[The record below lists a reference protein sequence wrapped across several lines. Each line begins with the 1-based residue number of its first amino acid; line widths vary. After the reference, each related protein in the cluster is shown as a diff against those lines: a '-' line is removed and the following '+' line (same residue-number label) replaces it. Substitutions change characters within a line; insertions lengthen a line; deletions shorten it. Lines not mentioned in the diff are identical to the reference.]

1 MKRTVLIVALI
12 TLCQTPMSFAQSPE
26 RMSYQG
32 VLMDAQGRPVPD
44 GPVSLT
50 FRLYD
55 VATGG
60 TALWEETQPVTVTSG
75 VFSVMLGRVKPL
87 DVPPEKPYWLGITV
101 GNGAE
106 LAQRAQL
113 TASPHSLKGNSLEN
127 LTVNQTEGPL
137 WERNPS
143 NPNIIQT
150 PYQVHM
156 PGALVQGIL
165 NVAELVVLGKSTHYG
180 IEEFRGGIV
189 VPGGKESNGD
199 IIFNKTT
206 TSNPSKQLSQPA
218 LPNVLYFGQDTT
230 GSNTAAAFLDVSGMR
245 PSLFA
250 QKRPPGQ
257 SGKLSTTDVMNEQQ
271 EILNQAAA
279 DAQTVLPVE
288 LSQFLQQQQS
298 NPAIWGHAAMPN
310 TDAILG
316 QISLITSTSSA
327 VRGVHQGRG
336 VGVLGQIANSMSTAP
351 AVWGVSDGT
360 GSGVAAT
367 MTGNGTGLL
376 VDHNGAMGNLAVFR
390 SSNANRVRFDK
401 TGRGFFNGGT
411 QNSGADVAEAF
422 EVEGAVHAYEP
433 GDVLVISTRTDR
445 TVERSREPYSTLV
458 AGVYST
464 KAGVLLTERNAD
476 DAHEDTVPLGIV
488 GVIPTKVS
496 AENGPIRRGD
506 LLVTSS
512 LPGHAMKGTDQSR
525 LVGAVLGKALENF
538 DGQGTGVIRV
548 LVSVK

>member
-1 MKRTVLIVALI
+1 MKRTVVMVVLM
-12 TLCQTPMSFAQSPE
+12 TLCQMSMSFAQSPQPM
-26 RMSYQG
+26 RYQG
-32 VLMDAQGRPVPD
+32 VLTDAQGRPLPD

-55 VATGG
+55 VAAGG

-113 TASPHSLKGNSLEN
+113 TASRRNLRWKPLDNSN
-127 LTVNQTEGPL
+127 LIPNSQRSPCCCECASQRGGVTKIEPSSVQLEGPGETKGGDSVL
-137 WERNPS
+137 S
-143 NPNIIQT
+143 
-150 PYQVHM
+150 YVDHK
-156 PGALVQGIL
+156 
-165 NVAELVVLGKSTHYG
+165 VVITKNA
-180 IEEFRGGIV
+180 
-189 VPGGKESNGD
+189 PGGQSSAPGELAQR
-199 IIFNKTT
+199 
-206 TSNPSKQLSQPA
+206 P
-218 LPNVLYFGQDTT
+218 LPVVLYFGRDMT
-230 GSNTAAAFLDVSGMR
+230 GSNTAGAFLDVSGIR

-257 SGKLSTTDVMNEQQ
+257 SGKLTTTDVINEQQ
-271 EILNQAAA
+271 EILNQSAA

-298 NPAIWGHAAMPN
+298 NPAIWGHAAMPD
-310 TDAILG
+310 TGAILG
-316 QISLITSTSSA
+316 QISLTTSTSSA
-327 VRGVHQGRG
+327 VRGVHQGLG

-376 VDHNGAMGNLAVFR
+376 VDHNGATGNLAVFR

-422 EVEGAVHAYEP
+422 EVEGSVHAYEP

-445 TVERSREPYSTLV
+445 TVEKSREPYSTLV

-464 KAGVLLTERNAD
+464 KSGVLLTERSMD

-512 LPGHAMKGTDQSR
+512 LPGHAMKATDQSR